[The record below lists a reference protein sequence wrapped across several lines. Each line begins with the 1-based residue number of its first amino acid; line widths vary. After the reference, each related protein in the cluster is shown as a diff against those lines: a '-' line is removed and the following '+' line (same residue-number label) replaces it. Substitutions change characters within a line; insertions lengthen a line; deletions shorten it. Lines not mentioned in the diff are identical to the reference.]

1 MELKRCK
8 KAPRPWQMRFGFEG
22 PAFARRANAQPL
34 GCIPGLALV
43 RPFPAFKRKGTLLML
58 LLLLL
63 LLLLLVLLLLLQ
75 QQQQLALLLSC
86 QWARLDLSF
95 ETPVMA
101 VGEVY
106 WSRLVAAGTF
116 V

>member
-63 LLLLLVLLLLLQ
+63 LLLLVLLLLLLQ
-75 QQQQLALLLSC
+75 QQQLALLLFHVSGHNWIC
-86 QWARLDLSF
+86 H
-95 ETPVMA
+95 
-101 VGEVY
+101 
-106 WSRLVAAGTF
+106 SRRQSWPSGRSIGLGW
-116 V
+116 